1 MNGRALVA
9 GQAGGVR
16 PPGKESGMRRRVS
29 RREFLKTTAGSVA
42 AAGVMRHGRPA
53 SAASELVIV
62 GWGGAHEESLKKAVY
77 DPFTAATGI
86 KIKQVSATNQLA
98 LLKAQVQNNN
108 PEWDVIQPGSA
119 WLWRGAQDGLYEK
132 LDSGVVNRAEMYA
145 PALHPYGIAFEV
157 YAVDI
162 AYNSKRFPTGAHPK
176 SWTELWDLKRFP
188 GRRTGPGWT
197 PRDNF
202 EAAVMAAGVPPA
214 KVYPIDTK
222 LAFAKLGEV
231 KSEMTWWQSGAQFAQ
246 LFSDE
251 EVLLGYGWGARVVV
265 LAREGKPLAVE
276 VNQAILDQTFYAVSK
291 ISKNKDAA
299 MKFITFASQTKPQA
313 ERPVLYPHGPTNRAA
328 WAQLDAKAKREVVN
342 YDMAGVLLRNPE
354 WWMEAETPMLE
365 QWKKFLAS

>member
-1 MNGRALVA
+1 MDA
-9 GQAGGVR
+9 
-16 PPGKESGMRRRVS
+16 PHVS
-29 RREFLKTTAGSVA
+29 RRRFLTLT
-42 AAGVMRHGRPA
+42 
-53 SAASELVIV
+53 AASLSGALVRPVPGRAQAPELVVV

-86 KIKQVSATNQLA
+86 RIKQTSATNQLA

-108 PEWDVIQPGSA
+108 AEWDVVQPGSS
-119 WLWRGAQDGLYEK
+119 WLWRGAKDGLYEK

-145 PALHPYGIAFEV
+145 PALHQYGIAFEV

-162 AYNSKRFPTGAHPK
+162 TYNSKRFPTGSHPK
-176 SWTELWDLKRFP
+176 TWAELWDLKRFP

-202 EAAVMAAGVPPA
+202 EAAVMAAGVPPT

-222 LAFAKLGEV
+222 LAFTKLAEI
-231 KSEMTWWQSGAQFAQ
+231 KPEMAWWQSGAQFAQ

-299 MKFITFASQTKPQA
+299 MKFIA
-313 ERPVLYPHGPTNRAA
+313 
-328 WAQLDAKAKREVVN
+328 
-342 YDMAGVLLRNPE
+342 
-354 WWMEAETPMLE
+354 
-365 QWKKFLAS
+365 

>member
-1 MNGRALVA
+1 MSKHLSRRHFLKASAQSLAVAGVARALPA
-9 GQAGGVR
+9 
-16 PPGKESGMRRRVS
+16 
-29 RREFLKTTAGSVA
+29 A
-42 AAGVMRHGRPA
+42 AAG
-53 SAASELVIV
+53 ELTIV

-98 LLKAQVQNNN
+98 MLKAQVQNDN
-108 PEWDVIQPGSA
+108 PEWDIVQPGSA
-119 WLWRGAQDGLYEK
+119 WLWRGAQEGLYEK
-132 LDSGVVNRAEMYA
+132 LDPGLVKRSEMYE

-162 AYNSKRFPTGAHPK
+162 AFNTKRYPFGSHPK
-176 SWTELWDLKRFP
+176 TWNDMWNVRLFP

-202 EAAVMAAGVPPA
+202 EAAVMAAGTPPA
-214 KVYPIDTK
+214 RVYPIDVK
-222 LAFAKLGEV
+222 LAFAKLGEI
-231 KSEMTWWQSGAQFAQ
+231 KPQMTWWQSGAQFAQ
-246 LFSDE
+246 LFADE
-251 EVLLGYGWGARVVV
+251 EVQLGYGWGARVVV

-276 VNQAILDQTFYAVSK
+276 KNQAILDQTFYAVSK

-299 MKFITFASQTKPQA
+299 MKFIAFASQTKPQA

-328 WAQLDAKAKREVVN
+328 WEQLDLKTKREVVN
-342 YDMAGVLLRNPE
+342 YDLPHALLRNPE
-354 WWMEAETPMLE
+354 WWMDNETPLLE